1 MLYYMYGYEST
12 IDNDWHDDHCFSGF
26 VRRDLEYDVKVGD
39 IVTSSYGIGVVAAK
53 ALQHNGPLFRIT
65 FNAFPERTIWVRPWE
80 LEVISEGR

>member
-1 MLYYMYGYEST
+1 MYGYEST

-39 IVTSSYGIGVVAAK
+39 LVKCPTIGENATGVIVEKSKVTGLFVVIATHNNATCCFQS
-53 ALQHNGPLFRIT
+53 QH
-65 FNAFPERTIWVRPWE
+65 